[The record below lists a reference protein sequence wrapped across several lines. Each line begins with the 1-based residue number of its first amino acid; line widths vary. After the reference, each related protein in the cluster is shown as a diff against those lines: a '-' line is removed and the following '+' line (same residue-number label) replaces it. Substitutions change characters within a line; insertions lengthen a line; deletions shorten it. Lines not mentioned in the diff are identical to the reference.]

1 MSNNER
7 LKQINI
13 DNIDLFLNNKYNKVF
28 KDKNFTMNTLKYEI
42 SRLLV
47 GKNMKIFNFNESIKK
62 IEKSILKTVSNYGE
76 IKYEP
81 VQMDKINN
89 LLSYNNNN
97 SKLQENTLFN
107 AQRELPINSK
117 IKEYAPKLEEE
128 RKNQDILK
136 PQRIQSAIPKSN
148 KLNLNK
154 NNAKKNSNEIP
165 YPTEKMEKLRE
176 REKNKW
182 AIQANKE
189 YEEYLKEQDKIKRD
203 NYEKKLKQRKILEEQ
218 IKERKEYEQK
228 MKQEEKNVQPH
239 VTSLKFEEN
248 VFNNNNRI
256 DNIQEKENKKRPLSS
271 KPMIKRRKEEI
282 EYQKQ
287 IEEDLKKYQEQENMK
302 KKELR
307 DKYKEIQKENYENAI
322 KKKKEKIKEKEME
335 KKEKNNA
342 NIFVKEDN
350 RAKEIFQKNQL
361 KADEFSKNKINQNI
375 KHQIAINNYENQK
388 YKREIEQEKKKFINE
403 ELAQNE
409 KKKKMMNDFKQGLDA
424 QIKEKQRLKELKVK
438 EKINENKDNLNVNNQ
453 IIEENN
459 KRNKVK
465 YEKINNYKREL
476 DEQVERNRKMKQNE

>member
-1 MSNNER
+1 
-7 LKQINI
+7 
-13 DNIDLFLNNKYNKVF
+13 
-28 KDKNFTMNTLKYEI
+28 
-42 SRLLV
+42 
-47 GKNMKIFNFNESIKK
+47 
-62 IEKSILKTVSNYGE
+62 
-76 IKYEP
+76 
-81 VQMDKINN
+81 
-89 LLSYNNNN
+89 
-97 SKLQENTLFN
+97 
-107 AQRELPINSK
+107 
-117 IKEYAPKLEEE
+117 
-128 RKNQDILK
+128 
-136 PQRIQSAIPKSN
+136 
-148 KLNLNK
+148 
-154 NNAKKNSNEIP
+154 
-165 YPTEKMEKLRE
+165 
-176 REKNKW
+176 
-182 AIQANKE
+182 
-189 YEEYLKEQDKIKRD
+189 
-203 NYEKKLKQRKILEEQ
+203 
-218 IKERKEYEQK
+218 
-228 MKQEEKNVQPH
+228 
-239 VTSLKFEEN
+239 
-248 VFNNNNRI
+248 
-256 DNIQEKENKKRPLSS
+256 
-271 KPMIKRRKEEI
+271 MIKRRKEEI

-287 IEEDLKKYQEQENMK
+287 IEEDLKKYQELENMK

-335 KKEKNNA
+335 KN
-342 NIFVKEDN
+342 VKEDN

-375 KHQIAINNYENQK
+375 KHQIAINNYENLK